1 MPERAHDLCHLDYL
15 ASGQFLARNLRFK
28 RPRLS
33 IHSTRRGLIGP
44 GRLFNYGAYYHPMLY
59 WMIGGAVIPAV
70 TWLILR
76 RWPQCWLRYFHF
88 PIALTGLEF
97 VPPASGIN
105 FSSSLIV
112 GFIFRESGSFLSHA
126 LRVPLS

>member
-1 MPERAHDLCHLDYL
+1 
-15 ASGQFLARNLRFK
+15 
-28 RPRLS
+28 
-33 IHSTRRGLIGP
+33 LIGP
-44 GRLFNYGAYYHPMLY
+44 VRLFDFGAYYHPLLY
-59 WMIGGAVIPAV
+59 WMIGGAVVPFV

-76 RWPQCWLRYFHF
+76 RWPQCWLRYFHL

-112 GFIFRESGSFLSHA
+112 GFIFREFFVFRFAPLTTVRFDVLSPDRRIPCPEDQ
-126 LRVPLS
+126 L